1 MMTIIHRFVLT
12 SLSLLLIGAS
22 LSPTVVQAATPSTET
37 NSPDTQTYKFDSA
50 ELPYNIITDE
60 QGHTSK
66 MFWFP
71 NATAHEFT
79 AEEITDS
86 DFFTNSVTGG
96 NPSDNN
102 VFNVVEAM
110 KGLIQD
116 GLTVTSDEHLD
127 QYLLDKKVF
136 PNINTLTDFTQ
147 TYKTAIYMY
156 TWLYQAAA
164 DKVVNHVDF
173 DSAQAHYEATL
184 QKRLTDLG
192 NLMDADTLVTLNGL
206 FSDKTKYDSNL
217 PQLLPFASANYLM
230 SSPEELVNLDP
241 VASEAKAAKL
251 LQTPIKSFIHHN
263 PDGKVMADGVLV
275 SYPLL
280 TPITYVFKAPTA
292 PGPGST
298 PPPSQPSQPV
308 IVHYLDE
315 QGQSLRP
322 TKTLTG
328 SLGSRYQTQ
337 PLNVP
342 SYYLVKTVGQETGI
356 FTTSKQTV
364 TYTYHPNIVAPV
376 GKNSVVYATKGL
388 SLYATPT
395 FTASAKMTH
404 YAKKSRINRPMFK
417 VIDFATSRN
426 GLKRYRVKDLTGKG
440 TTGYITARSTYV
452 KAVYYANKPK
462 QLTVINPRGL
472 NGYAQKNLSGKRT
485 HYRQGQVLR
494 IKRIVTHNL
503 TTRFVL
509 PNGQFVSGNKK
520 LVIAGKYTMPKRV
533 QAKTAVNRYGTANLT
548 NRNRHYPKKA
558 HATFT
563 VKGWAYSNANNFR
576 KGDTLRY
583 KVAGGYITGNKQFVR
598 VIH

>member
-1 MMTIIHRFVLT
+1 MMTIIHRFILT
-12 SLSLLLIGAS
+12 SLSLLLIGTN
-22 LSPTVVQAATPSTET
+22 LSPTVVQAATLPTET
-37 NSPDTQTYKFDSA
+37 NSPNTQTYKFDSA
-50 ELPYNIITDE
+50 ELPYNIITDK

-79 AEEITDS
+79 AEETTDS
-86 DFFTNSVTGG
+86 DIFTNSVTGG
-96 NPSDNN
+96 HPSNDN

-127 QYLLDKKVF
+127 QYLLDKKIF

-164 DKVVNHVDF
+164 DKVINHVDF

-184 QKRLTDLG
+184 QKRITALG
-192 NLMDADTLVTLNGL
+192 NLMDANTLATLNGL
-206 FSDKTKYDSNL
+206 FSDKTQYDSNL
-217 PQLLPFASANYLM
+217 PQLLLFASANYLT

-241 VASEAKAAKL
+241 IASEAKAAKL
-251 LQTPIKSFIHHN
+251 LKTPIETFIHHN

-292 PGPGST
+292 PGPGPT
-298 PPPSQPSQPV
+298 PPPSPQQSQPV

-315 QGQSLRP
+315 QGHSLRP
-322 TKTLTG
+322 AKTLTG

-337 PLNVP
+337 PLNIP

-364 TYTYHPNIVAPV
+364 TYTYRPNVVAPV
-376 GKNSVVYATKGL
+376 VKNSVVYATKGL
-388 SLYATPT
+388 NLYTTPT
-395 FTASAKMTH
+395 FTAGAKMTH
-404 YAKKSRINRPMFK
+404 FVKKSRMNRPMFK

-426 GLKRYRVKDLTGKG
+426 GLKRYRVKDLNGKG

-452 KAVYYANKPK
+452 KTVYYANKPTK
-462 QLTVINPRGL
+462 ITVINPKGL
-472 NGYAQKNLSGKRT
+472 NAYAKKNLTGKTT
-485 HYRQGQVLR
+485 HYKQGQVL
-494 IKRIVTHNL
+494 KVKKIVSHNL

-509 PNGQFVSGNKK
+509 SNGTYISANKK
-520 LVIAGKYTMPKRV
+520 LVIAGKYTMPKRA
-533 QAKTAVNRYGTANLT
+533 QAKKAVNRYNTADLT
-548 NRNRHYPKKA
+548 KKNRHIA
-558 HATFT
+558 
-563 VKGWAYSNANNFR
+563 KGTSLKVIGWTYSNVTNFH

-583 KVAGGYITGNKQFVR
+583 KVIGGYITGNSRFVKA
-598 VIH
+598 ID

>member
-1 MMTIIHRFVLT
+1 MMTIIHRFILT
-12 SLSLLLIGAS
+12 SLSLLFIGAS
-22 LSPTVVQAATPSTET
+22 LTPTVVQAATPPMET
-37 NSPDTQTYKFDSA
+37 NSPNTQTYMFDSA

-71 NATAHEFT
+71 NATAQEFT
-79 AEEITDS
+79 AEETTDS
-86 DFFTNSVTGG
+86 DIFTNSITGG
-96 NPSDNN
+96 HPSDNN

-116 GLTVTSDEHLD
+116 GLTVTPDEHLD
-127 QYLLDKKVF
+127 QYLFDKKIF

-147 TYKTAIYMY
+147 TYKTAAY
-156 TWLYQAAA
+156 TYAWIYQAAA

-184 QKRLTDLG
+184 QKRLTALG
-192 NLMDADTLVTLNGL
+192 NLIDENPLATLNDL

-217 PQLLPFASANYLM
+217 PQLLPFASANYLV

-241 VASEAKAAKL
+241 VASEVKAAKL
-251 LQTPIKSFIHHN
+251 LKTPIETFIHHN
-263 PDGKVMADGVLV
+263 PDGKVMADGVLA

-280 TPITYVFKAPTA
+280 TSITYVFKSPTA
-292 PGPGST
+292 PGPGPT
-298 PPPSQPSQPV
+298 PPPSPQSQPV

-337 PLNVP
+337 PLSIP
-342 SYYLVKTVGQETGI
+342 QYHLVKTIGQGTGT
-356 FTTSKQTV
+356 FTAHKQTV
-364 TYTYHPNIVAPV
+364 TYTYHPNVVAPV
-376 GKNSVVYATKGL
+376 VKNSVVYATKGL
-388 SLYATPT
+388 NLYATPT

-426 GLKRYRVKDLTGKG
+426 GLKRYQVKDLNGKG

-462 QLTVINPRGL
+462 KLTVINPRGL
-472 NGYAQKNLSGKRT
+472 NGYVKKNLTGKRA

-548 NRNRHYPKKA
+548 SRNRHYPKQA
-558 HATFT
+558 HTTFNVT
-563 VKGWAYSNANNFR
+563 GWAYSNANNFR